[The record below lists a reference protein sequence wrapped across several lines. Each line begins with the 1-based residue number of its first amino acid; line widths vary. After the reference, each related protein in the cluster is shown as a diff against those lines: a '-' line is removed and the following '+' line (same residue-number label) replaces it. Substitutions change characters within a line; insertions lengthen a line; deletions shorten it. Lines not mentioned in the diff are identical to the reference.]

1 MRSDLERRWWLGCL
15 AAVLIA
21 AFQGRGQTLE
31 DPPKIITV
39 QDNLSE
45 SEDDHVEAAALF
57 AHGRVLLQR
66 RELADALRRFQRAW
80 RFDQDLVSI
89 MTEIVPLTVALKRED
104 EATRYALIAAKQQ
117 EVPEDIL
124 LKLAALLAERD
135 QVELAL
141 SLYLKCPPEVQNNLA
156 VQFEIGRL
164 ARLAG
169 QFAQSADAFADV
181 WQRLENDETDRNS
194 VPANAC
200 SRNRK
205 WSTPYSASAFCGPSG
220 WTTPRRRSV
229 PRTRPSRTRHCSG
242 CKWRWSSRH
251 GRRDR
256 ALEELDKYFDS
267 KSSSAGMAPYELLGR
282 LLDGPDAEG
291 PAKDAAETAPP
302 PDQPAEDNAATPSA
316 KPSPQLLDRLRA
328 LSAADPDNAML
339 GYFVADRLRRADQ
352 LDEVRGGLR
361 EADQAV
367 PAADGY
373 VALADIYFRQRSLEP
388 LVTLLGEAAGK
399 TSSLEPLAATLAPL
413 MQDAAA
419 RKEMA
424 DIARAIAQN
433 KSADPPLGTAM
444 ALALLEVQAGDVESG
459 GQFLEVALGQSGPGK
474 GQFAV
479 NYAFALLRQEQ
490 PKRAAEVF
498 ERVPGDKLLP
508 DKSAELYYYL
518 AGARALAEEP
528 DQALEAARKATELS
542 PASPLMAG
550 RVAWTLYQIKRTEEA
565 KQAYLAL
572 LDRFDADHSSSETRE
587 LLRDA
592 RLLLSNICV
601 EQNQLDE
608 AEEWLQQVLDEFP
621 EDVGALNDLGY
632 LWCDRGKRLHRS
644 LAMVQTAVA
653 ADPDNVAYR
662 DSLGWALFR
671 LQRYDE
677 ALAELQKAAA
687 GESADGVVLDHLGD
701 AYWKTNRLEDAIKC
715 WKQAAEAFEKRH
727 DSQRLAQTKKKLE
740 EHAPQ

>member
-21 AFQGRGQTLE
+21 AFQGRGQNLE
-31 DPPKIITV
+31 DPPKITTV

-135 QVELAL
+135 QVDLAL

-164 ARLAG
+164 ARLTG
-169 QFAQSADAFADV
+169 EFAQSADAFADV

-194 VPANAC
+194 VPGQRLLEKPEMVYTLFGECFLRAKRLDDAEKAFRIADTAKPNPALLGLQMAMVE
-200 SRNRK
+200 
-205 WSTPYSASAFCGPSG
+205 SARG
-220 WTTPRRRSV
+220 
-229 PRTRPSRTRHCSG
+229 H
-242 CKWRWSSRH
+242 
-251 GRRDR
+251 RDR

-267 KSSSAGMAPYELLGR
+267 KSSSAGMAPYELLER

-291 PAKDAAETAPP
+291 PAEDAAETAPT
-302 PDQPAEDNAATPSA
+302 PDQPAKDNAATPSR
-316 KPSPQLLDRLRA
+316 KPSPHLLDRLRA

-339 GYFVADRLRRADQ
+339 GYFVADRLRGADQ
-352 LDEVRGGLR
+352 LDEARAAFEKLIK
-361 EADQAV
+361 QA

-388 LVTLLGEAAGK
+388 LVTLLGDAAGK

-413 MQDAAA
+413 LQDAAA

-433 KSADPPLGTAM
+433 KPADPPLGTTM

-459 GQFLEVALGQSGPGK
+459 GQFLELALGQSGPGK

-490 PKRAAEVF
+490 P
-498 ERVPGDKLLP
+498 
-508 DKSAELYYYL
+508 
-518 AGARALAEEP
+518 
-528 DQALEAARKATELS
+528 
-542 PASPLMAG
+542 
-550 RVAWTLYQIKRTEEA
+550 
-565 KQAYLAL
+565 
-572 LDRFDADHSSSETRE
+572 
-587 LLRDA
+587 
-592 RLLLSNICV
+592 
-601 EQNQLDE
+601 
-608 AEEWLQQVLDEFP
+608 
-621 EDVGALNDLGY
+621 
-632 LWCDRGKRLHRS
+632 
-644 LAMVQTAVA
+644 
-653 ADPDNVAYR
+653 
-662 DSLGWALFR
+662 
-671 LQRYDE
+671 
-677 ALAELQKAAA
+677 
-687 GESADGVVLDHLGD
+687 
-701 AYWKTNRLEDAIKC
+701 
-715 WKQAAEAFEKRH
+715 
-727 DSQRLAQTKKKLE
+727 
-740 EHAPQ
+740 